1 MTAKK
6 SSKKYFTAAEA
17 NATLPLVRAIVK
29 DITALA
35 ESLNDRQQRLA
46 RARDEHGSHTPAHQE
61 ERKHVQEEMER
72 GQERLEEYVRELH
85 GLGIQLKDFY
95 SGLIDFPC
103 WMDGREVLLCWKQGE
118 PDVGHWHE
126 VDAGFAGRKKL
137 VGDTQ
142 RV

>member
-35 ESLNDRQQRLA
+35 ENLHERQQRLA
-46 RARDEHGSHTPAHQE
+46 RAHDERGAQTPAHQE
-61 ERKHVQEEMER
+61 EWKHVQEEMER
-72 GQERLEEYVRELH
+72 GQERLEEYVRELN

-95 SGLIDFPC
+95 IGLIDFPC

-126 VDAGFAGRKKL
+126 VDAGFAGRQKL
-137 VGDTQ
+137 VAESQG
-142 RV
+142 V